1 LLMRVRLFA
10 ISLLV
15 LGSFV
20 PSAFTASVTQ
30 YTELFAFGDSLSDT
44 GNISIAT
51 SGQYPGSNYAPGRY
65 TNGPN
70 TTPATAGPFGVWVEQ
85 LAAKLG
91 VADPQ
96 PFLAGGTNYA
106 VALAMTGSNGLYNI
120 TDQVNYFLAQN
131 LLSAS
136 PTALYTVWGGANDFL
151 LGNNTPGTAA
161 SVADSLYSNIQTLAG
176 KGAKDFLW
184 VNLPP
189 LGLTPAGVSNSGTLE
204 QEVLA
209 FNQQWAA
216 DVAKLQGQGINVTG
230 VDVFNLFLQIAP
242 NPGAYGFTNI
252 TDPAQGLSGV
262 NPNNY
267 LFWDME
273 HPTTAGH
280 ALVADLAYNDLTA
293 SPVPEPMSL
302 AATALGLGALLMAA
316 RVRRSRSNADLRS
329 RL

>member
-1 LLMRVRLFA
+1 MLIRFRWLA
-10 ISLLV
+10 GSLLV

-20 PSAFTASVTQ
+20 PSAFAASVTQ
-30 YTELFAFGDSLSDT
+30 HTELFAFGDSLSDT
-44 GNISIAT
+44 GNVSIAT
-51 SGQYPGSNYAPGRY
+51 GGQYPGPNYAPGRY
-65 TNGPN
+65 TNGAN
-70 TTPATAGPFGVWVEQ
+70 TTPATAGPFGLWVDQ

-106 VALAMTGSNGLYNI
+106 VASAMTGSNGLYNI
-120 TDQVNYFLAQN
+120 TDQVNYFLGQN
-131 LLSAS
+131 LLGAS
-136 PTALYTVWGGANDFL
+136 STALYTIWGGSNDFFF
-151 LGNNTPGTAA
+151 GNHTPATAA
-161 SVADSLYSNIQTLAG
+161 SVADSLYANIQTLAG

-189 LGLTPAGVSNSGTLE
+189 LGLTPHGVSDGSTLE

-230 VDVFNLFLQIAP
+230 VDVFSLFLQIAQ

-280 ALVADLAYNDLTA
+280 ALVTDLAYNDLTA
-293 SPVPEPMSL
+293 SPVPEPMSF
-302 AATALGLGALLMAA
+302 AFTALGLGALLLAA
-316 RVRRSRSNADLRS
+316 RVRRSRQSADLRS